1 MEFLKSQLSLR
12 SMDMEGRSLGTERSS
27 VFPGAANRSSGPGAA
42 AGRFTSLLQ
51 SRTAEGTRTTRQARE
66 SIEDD
71 FAARIRDGRTDAAKE
86 TPRRASERSTSE
98 RPDGRKNVEGGRDQA
113 RAAGRQGR
121 ETGSKRRQG
130 AVAAPAGHRGS
141 AGISSRERGL
151 ALTDA
156 SDAQGASAEFDV
168 TEDAPL
174 APFLQQV
181 VTPPPAGPAVA
192 ARTGAAQVG
201 RVIPAAAGNPALSA
215 GAKAAPQITNPTATP
230 ALRADAVG
238 KAARVQQAAPKPGN
252 TAMQRA
258 DAILDQLRVH
268 IRAGDRE
275 AIIQLNP
282 VELGRMR
289 LHVKVNGSS
298 VSATIAAESAE
309 TLALLEAHA
318 PELRSWL
325 ARDGV
330 ETVELK
336 LELLTSSDDDGRSNS
351 ERADTDGRSP
361 RGRRGRATTA
371 AAGQLGSAAE
381 SLVRSLASHSAD
393 GGVDLVA

>member
-27 VFPGAANRSSGPGAA
+27 VSPGASNRSSGAGAA
-42 AGRFTSLLQ
+42 SGRFTSLLQ

-71 FAARIRDGRTDAAKE
+71 FAARIRDGRTDAARE
-86 TPRRASERSTSE
+86 TPRRASERPTGE
-98 RPDGRKNVEGGRDQA
+98 RADGQKNVEAGPEQA
-113 RAAGRQGR
+113 RPAGRQGR
-121 ETGSKRRQG
+121 QTGSKRRQG
-130 AVAAPAGHRGS
+130 AVAAPAGNSGTS
-141 AGISSRERGL
+141 GISSRERGL

-156 SDAQGASAEFDV
+156 ADAQGASAELDT

-181 VTPPPAGPAVA
+181 DTPPPPGPAVA
-192 ARTGAAQVG
+192 AQTGAASVA
-201 RVIPAAAGNPALSA
+201 RVVPAAVGNPALSA
-215 GAKAAPQITNPTATP
+215 GVKAGPQTTNPTVTP

-238 KAARVQQAAPKPGN
+238 KAARVQQAAPKPGS

-298 VSATIAAESAE
+298 VAATIGAESAE

-330 ETVELK
+330 ETVELE
-336 LELLTSSDDDGRSNS
+336 LELLTSSEDEGRSSS
-351 ERADTDGRSP
+351 ERADTDGKSS
-361 RGRRGRATTA
+361 RGRRGRATTIA
-371 AAGQLGSAAE
+371 APQLGPATE
-381 SLVRSLASHSAD
+381 SLVQSLASHSAD

>member
-1 MEFLKSQLSLR
+1 VS
-12 SMDMEGRSLGTERSS
+12 
-27 VFPGAANRSSGPGAA
+27 PGAANRSSGPGAA

-71 FAARIRDGRTDAAKE
+71 FAARIRDGRTDAARE
-86 TPRRASERSTSE
+86 TPRRASERPAGE
-98 RPDGRKNVEGGRDQA
+98 RSDGQKNVGGGREQA
-113 RAAGRQGR
+113 RPAGRQGR

-130 AVAAPAGHRGS
+130 ATATPGGNAGPS
-141 AGISSRERGL
+141 GISARERGL

-156 SDAQGASAEFDV
+156 SDAQGVSAELDT

-181 VTPPPAGPAVA
+181 DTPPPAGPAAAAQKSAAPVARVVPAVA
-192 ARTGAAQVG
+192 ANRAF
-201 RVIPAAAGNPALSA
+201 AAGVKA
-215 GAKAAPQITNPTATP
+215 GPQITNPTVTP

-238 KAARVQQAAPKPGN
+238 KAARIQQAAPKPGS

-298 VSATIAAESAE
+298 VAATIGAESAE

-330 ETVELK
+330 ETVELE
-336 LELLTSSDDDGRSNS
+336 LELLTSSDDEGRSSS
-351 ERADTDGRSP
+351 ERADTDDKSP
-361 RGRRGRATTA
+361 RGRRGRATTIA
-371 AAGQLGSAAE
+371 APQLGPATE
-381 SLVRSLASHSAD
+381 SLVQSLASHSAD